1 MKTGRIS
8 TVILALSVVCI
19 MATGCGSSMDMNGR
33 NYSSSQSANNNAV
46 AQDFADEEKSEDEQ
60 DFNTEEY
67 DVIEETGFKSPL
79 SEPFSTFSADVD
91 TASYANIRRM
101 INDNREVNKDAVR
114 IEEMLNYFSY
124 DYPAPEGNEPF
135 SITPE
140 ISDCPWNDNTK
151 LMMIGLQAEKLDKS
165 ALPQSNIVFLIDV
178 SGSMDMP
185 DKLPLVKS
193 AFRLLSENLSSSD
206 RISIVTYAGS
216 DKTVLS
222 GATGNE
228 QLEIES
234 ALNSLFAGG
243 GTAGADGIETAYE
256 LAEKYFIEG
265 GNNRVILAT
274 DGDLNIGLSSE
285 GDLKRLITQKRKSGI
300 FLSVL
305 GFGSGNLKNNKLE
318 TLADNG
324 NGNYNYIDSIAEA
337 RKVLVSEMGGTLF
350 TVAKDVK
357 LQVEFNPATVKG
369 YRLIGYE
376 NRRLAT
382 EDFNDDSK
390 DAGEIGMGHSVTAL
404 YEIALDGSEQ
414 EVPQPT
420 TKYQSA
426 ESNNSFDLATLSV
439 RYKEPDSDNSNLLER
454 VLTADD
460 ISGSPSDNL
469 KFAECVTEFGML
481 LRDSDYKGTSSTE
494 NILAMLD
501 EIPEFIDDE
510 YKTEFAELVATWQ
523 KNNPAKKKN
532 ILIKVEQS

>member
-8 TVILALSVVCI
+8 AVILALSVVCT
-19 MATGCGSSMDMNGR
+19 MATGCGSMDMSGR

-46 AQDFADEEKSEDEQ
+46 APDFADEEKSEDEQ
-60 DFNTEEY
+60 DFYTEEY

-101 INDNREVNKDAVR
+101 INNNQEVNKDAVR

-135 SITPE
+135 SITTE

-178 SGSMDMP
+178 SGSMNMP

-256 LAEKYFIEG
+256 LAEKYFI
-265 GNNRVILAT
+265 
-274 DGDLNIGLSSE
+274 
-285 GDLKRLITQKRKSGI
+285 
-300 FLSVL
+300 
-305 GFGSGNLKNNKLE
+305 
-318 TLADNG
+318 
-324 NGNYNYIDSIAEA
+324 
-337 RKVLVSEMGGTLF
+337 
-350 TVAKDVK
+350 
-357 LQVEFNPATVKG
+357 
-369 YRLIGYE
+369 
-376 NRRLAT
+376 
-382 EDFNDDSK
+382 
-390 DAGEIGMGHSVTAL
+390 
-404 YEIALDGSEQ
+404 
-414 EVPQPT
+414 
-420 TKYQSA
+420 
-426 ESNNSFDLATLSV
+426 
-439 RYKEPDSDNSNLLER
+439 
-454 VLTADD
+454 
-460 ISGSPSDNL
+460 
-469 KFAECVTEFGML
+469 
-481 LRDSDYKGTSSTE
+481 
-494 NILAMLD
+494 
-501 EIPEFIDDE
+501 
-510 YKTEFAELVATWQ
+510 
-523 KNNPAKKKN
+523 
-532 ILIKVEQS
+532 

>member
-8 TVILALSVVCI
+8 AVILALSVVCT
-19 MATGCGSSMDMNGR
+19 MATGCGSMDMSGR

-46 AQDFADEEKSEDEQ
+46 APDFADEEKSEDEQ

-101 INDNREVNKDAVR
+101 INNNQEVNKDAVR

-135 SITPE
+135 SITTE

-324 NGNYNYIDSIAEA
+324 NGNYNYIDNIAEA

-426 ESNNSFDLATLSV
+426 ESNNSSDLATLSV

-460 ISGSPSDNL
+460 ISENPSDNL

-481 LRDSDYKGTSSTE
+481 LRDSDYKGTSSAE

-501 EIPEFIDDE
+501 EIPEFINDE
-510 YKTEFAELVATWQ
+510 YKTEFSELVATWQ
-523 KNNPAKKKN
+523 KNNPEK
-532 ILIKVEQS
+532 

>member
-8 TVILALSVVCI
+8 AVILALSIVCT

-33 NYSSSQSANNNAV
+33 NYSSSQNASINNA
-46 AQDFADEEKSEDEQ
+46 AAPDFADEEKSEDEQ

-67 DVIEETGFKSPL
+67 DVIAETGFKSPL

-135 SITPE
+135 SITTE

-426 ESNNSFDLATLSV
+426 ENNNSSDLATLSV
-439 RYKEPDSDNSNLLER
+439 RYKEPDGDNSNLLER

-481 LRDSDYKGTSSTE
+481 LRDSAYKGTSSAE

-523 KNNPAKKKN
+523 KNNPEK
-532 ILIKVEQS
+532 

>member
-8 TVILALSVVCI
+8 AVILALSVVCT
-19 MATGCGSSMDMNGR
+19 MATGCGSMDMSGR

-46 AQDFADEEKSEDEQ
+46 APDFADEEKSEDEQ

-101 INDNREVNKDAVR
+101 INNNQEVNKDAVR

-135 SITPE
+135 SITTE

-178 SGSMDMP
+178 SGSMNMP

-324 NGNYNYIDSIAEA
+324 NGNYNYIDNIAEA

-420 TKYQSA
+420 SKYQSA
-426 ESNNSFDLATLSV
+426 ESNNSSDLATLSV
-439 RYKEPDSDNSNLLER
+439 RYKEPDSDNSNLFER

-460 ISGSPSDNL
+460 ISENPSDNL

-481 LRDSDYKGTSSTE
+481 LRDSDYKGTSSAE

-523 KNNPAKKKN
+523 KNNPEK
-532 ILIKVEQS
+532 

>member
-8 TVILALSVVCI
+8 AVILALSVVCT
-19 MATGCGSSMDMNGR
+19 MATGCGSMDMSGR

-46 AQDFADEEKSEDEQ
+46 APDFADEEKSEDEQ

-101 INDNREVNKDAVR
+101 INDNQEVNKDAVR

-135 SITPE
+135 SITTE

-178 SGSMDMP
+178 SGSMNMP

-426 ESNNSFDLATLSV
+426 ESNNSSDLATLSV

-460 ISGSPSDNL
+460 ISENPSDNL

-481 LRDSDYKGTSSTE
+481 LRDSDYKGTSSAE

-523 KNNPAKKKN
+523 KNNPEK
-532 ILIKVEQS
+532 

>member
-8 TVILALSVVCI
+8 AVILALSIVCT
-19 MATGCGSSMDMNGR
+19 MATGCGSMDMNER

-60 DFNTEEY
+60 NFNTEEY

-91 TASYANIRRM
+91 TASYSNIRRM

-135 SITPE
+135 SITTE

-216 DKTVLS
+216 DKIVLS

-305 GFGSGNLKNNKLE
+305 GFGSDNLKNNKLE

-324 NGNYNYIDSIAEA
+324 NGNYNYIDNIAEA

-357 LQVEFNPATVKG
+357 LQVEFNPATIKG

-426 ESNNSFDLATLSV
+426 ENNNSSDLATLSV
-439 RYKEPDSDNSNLLER
+439 RYKEPDSNNSNLLER

-460 ISGSPSDNL
+460 ISESPSDNL

-481 LRDSDYKGTSSTE
+481 LRDSDYKGTSSAE

-501 EIPEFIDDE
+501 EIPEFINDE
-510 YKTEFAELVATWQ
+510 YKTEFAELVGKWQ
-523 KNNPAKKKN
+523 KNNPKK
-532 ILIKVEQS
+532 

>member
-8 TVILALSVVCI
+8 AVILALSVVCT
-19 MATGCGSSMDMNGR
+19 MATGCGSMDMSGR

-46 AQDFADEEKSEDEQ
+46 APDFADEEKSEDEQ

-101 INDNREVNKDAVR
+101 INNNQEVNKDAVR

-135 SITPE
+135 SITTE

-178 SGSMDMP
+178 SGSMNMP

-426 ESNNSFDLATLSV
+426 ESNNSSDLATLSV

-460 ISGSPSDNL
+460 ISENPSDNL

-481 LRDSDYKGTSSTE
+481 LRDSDYKGTSSAE

-523 KNNPAKKKN
+523 KNNPEK
-532 ILIKVEQS
+532 

>member
-8 TVILALSVVCI
+8 AVILALSVVCT
-19 MATGCGSSMDMNGR
+19 MATGCGSMDMSGR

-46 AQDFADEEKSEDEQ
+46 APDFADEEKSEDEQ

-101 INDNREVNKDAVR
+101 INNNQEVNKDAVR

-135 SITPE
+135 SITTE

-324 NGNYNYIDSIAEA
+324 NGNYNYIDNIAEA

-420 TKYQSA
+420 SKYQSA
-426 ESNNSFDLATLSV
+426 ESNNSSDLATLSV

-460 ISGSPSDNL
+460 ISENPSDNL

-481 LRDSDYKGTSSTE
+481 LRDSDYKGTSSAE

-523 KNNPAKKKN
+523 KNNPEK
-532 ILIKVEQS
+532 

>member
-8 TVILALSVVCI
+8 AIILALSIVCG
-19 MATGCGSSMDMNGR
+19 MATGCGSSSMSS
-33 NYSSSQSANNNAV
+33 SSSQNAAMNNAV
-46 AQDFADEEKSEDEQ
+46 VKEFAYDAEKSDNEQ
-60 DFNTEEY
+60 NFNTEEY

-101 INDNREVNKDAVR
+101 INQNLEVNKDAVR

-124 DYPAPEGNEPF
+124 DYPAPDSNQPF
-135 SITPE
+135 SITTE

-165 ALPQSNIVFLIDV
+165 TLPQSNIVFLIDV
-178 SGSMDMP
+178 SGSMDTP

-216 DKTVLS
+216 NNIALS

-234 ALNSLFAGG
+234 ALNSLFASG

-256 LAEKYFIEG
+256 IAEKYFIEG

-337 RKVLVSEMGGTLF
+337 KKVLINEMGGTLF

-357 LQVEFNPATVKG
+357 LQVEFNPATIKG

-404 YEIALDGSEQ
+404 YEIALDGSQQ
-414 EVPQPT
+414 EVPQPS

-426 ESNNSFDLATLSV
+426 ENNNSSDLATLSI

-460 ISGSPSDNL
+460 ISETTSDNL
-469 KFAECVTEFGML
+469 KFAECVAEFGMI
-481 LRDSDYKGTSSTE
+481 LRNSEYKGNSSAE
-494 NILAMLD
+494 NILATLD
-501 EIPEFIDDE
+501 EIPDFINDE
-510 YKTEFAELVATWQ
+510 YKKEFTQLVRTWQ
-523 KNNPAKKKN
+523 KNNTT
-532 ILIKVEQS
+532 